1 MYEYP
6 KDNRIK
12 SPKGKAKG
20 EKEKTPVFYIICYY
34 SSINAWYLVIGCL
47 IFIRA
52 SK

>member
-20 EKEKTPVFYIICYY
+20 EKEKTPVFIQIYVSKNIC
-34 SSINAWYLVIGCL
+34 
-47 IFIRA
+47 
-52 SK
+52 

>member
-20 EKEKTPVFYIICYY
+20 EKEMSPSRKMTIGNQYYIRSQRTGI
-34 SSINAWYLVIGCL
+34 
-47 IFIRA
+47 
-52 SK
+52 